1 MINHRSPN
9 LHYRGWTNTRA
20 FQAGYPGIGSSR
32 EYTQSIKI
40 EATKLP
46 IIFGSLEFSV
56 VGGNPILFS
65 IFFFF
70 FFFRNVDELSE
81 HLSTGALD
89 PCQRERDRNDIANY
103 ACSNFI
109 SIFRSRRSRNDG
121 GSTTNVCTVVFRD
134 SSAGRLKK
142 KKMIRFSRCD
152 AASDNNHRAHLLGLP
167 ISLPSPSVYRNPC
180 STISLPVN
188 DTSLRRYVTHP
199 PRSRRQFSFHRNARR
214 WENWN

>member
-32 EYTQSIKI
+32 DYTQSIKI
-40 EATKLP
+40 EVTKLP

-142 KKMIRFSRCD
+142 KKKWYASAVAMRPATIIIVHTCSDYRFLCHPRLFIVIP
-152 AASDNNHRAHLLGLP
+152 ARR
-167 ISLPSPSVYRNPC
+167 SLSPLM
-180 STISLPVN
+180 T
-188 DTSLRRYVTHP
+188 RRYVVT
-199 PRSRRQFSFHRNARR
+199 
-214 WENWN
+214 